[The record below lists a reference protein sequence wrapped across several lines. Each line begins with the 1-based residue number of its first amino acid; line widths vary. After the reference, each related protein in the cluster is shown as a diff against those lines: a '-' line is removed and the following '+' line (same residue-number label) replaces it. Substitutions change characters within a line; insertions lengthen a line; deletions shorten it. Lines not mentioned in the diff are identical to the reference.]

1 MVEATNMSKR
11 RDGNEEMKDTSQS
24 KSNPSK
30 SKSSTPVKKPQ
41 GISETSAGQVQ
52 QEARLN
58 AAGGFLFNPQ

>member
-41 GISETSAGQVQ
+41 GINGTSAGQEQ
-52 QEARLN
+52 LEARLN
-58 AAGGFLFNPQ
+58 PAGGFLFNP